1 MAIICDKQFQLISAR
16 AGSGKT
22 TTLINKVKLL
32 KSTSKINLSE
42 YLFLVFNNKVRKE
55 ISQKIAVT
63 FGINVDEVKN
73 TNVHTFHSF
82 AGRVSSGA
90 LQGYSLAEGEAQSQL
105 YKKCFQECLKN
116 SNFNSLYR
124 KYLSTIVN
132 PQEDDIDKFDRANY
146 ESDEEYFS
154 AKVAQ
159 DY

>member
-1 MAIICDKQFQLISAR
+1 MD
-16 AGSGKT
+16 
-22 TTLINKVKLL
+22 
-32 KSTSKINLSE
+32 
-42 YLFLVFNNKVRKE
+42 E
-55 ISQKIAVT
+55 I
-63 FGINVDEVKN
+63 KN

-90 LQGYSLAEGEAQSQL
+90 LQGYSLVEGEAQSQL

-132 PQEDDIDKFDRANY
+132 PQENDIDKFDRANY

-154 AKVAQ
+154 ARSSARLLTLNNINVKSLG
-159 DY
+159 DMKLIEEILF